1 MAFRAWLVAAVL
13 LINVAQPLDVLRI
26 KVTIVDADGHARP
39 VPRHALLISENPSSA
54 PPRQAVTS
62 LDGTAEVRLR
72 PGNYTVESDEP
83 LIFQGKAYQWR
94 QTLDIPAGRVTS
106 LELTAG
112 NAVIEPAGSGA
123 PSASSAA
130 SGNASALLLDWQ
142 NSVLSIWSPTAHG
155 SGFLIDARGL
165 IATNQRLVGKATM
178 LEVQLSATEKVAARV
193 LSKDPDRNV
202 AILWIDPKA
211 VAPAHPVKLAYA
223 DAGPPPADRDRV
235 FAISTPMHD
244 EKSLSSGTVSRV
256 NTHTILSDIRID
268 EDSLGGPLFNA
279 AGGVIAITSPD
290 DDTSSARSSAFRAVR
305 IDEARSVIADAETK
319 MLKSEAPN
327 GAPLPVEPPRPSDD
341 EALKEAA
348 KRRTGSLAPYTV
360 KAADFDVSLITP
372 VLVYGAR
379 HQVESVSGRERER
392 GGRNAAEMQGGLCP
406 RQSAGAAD
414 SRDAEARRKPL
425 DDDRARR
432 GADAGRV
439 ASAHQ
444 AHQGR
449 LLQDADRLRRCRGD
463 ADPSFQNR
471 TARGRERCRLRRTV
485 CRRSRRDRSPLRHG
499 EADPVL
505 GQESREGGHA
515 RHRPENPSADLAG
528 LRALPGR
535 SEIGAAKCYSPR
547 LHTLGETHGKTA
559 SGEEETIGREASGNT
574 RRFDNGDT
582 RDPDAGRDTDA
593 AGGTGGARDTGDA
606 GGPRRACQSG
616 TSRCAWQAT
625 S

>member
-372 VLVYGAR
+372 VLVYGTR

-392 GGRNAAEMQGGLCP
+392 GGRNAAEMQASLRAVQDFGNWEDYVRDNPPVLLIRATP
-406 RQSAGAAD
+406 KLVESLWTTIARGAAQTQGVSLPPIKRIKAGF
-414 SRDAEARRKPL
+414 SRMQIVCGDAEVTPIHPFKIEQRV
-425 DDDRARR
+425 
-432 GADAGRV
+432 GENDAVYEGLYV
-439 ASAHQ
+439 V
-444 AHQGR
+444 
-449 LLQDADRLRRCRGD
+449 
-463 ADPSFQNR
+463 DP
-471 TARGRERCRLRRTV
+471 AAIGPHCGTV
-485 CRRSRRDRSPLRHG
+485 KLTLFSDKN
-499 EADPVL
+499 
-505 GQESREGGHA
+505 
-515 RHRPENPSADLAG
+515 PE
-528 LRALPGR
+528 
-535 SEIGAAKCYSPR
+535 K
-547 LHTLGETHGKTA
+547 
-559 SGEEETIGREASGNT
+559 
-574 RRFDNGDT
+574 GDT
-582 RDPDAGRDTDA
+582 RVIDPKILQQIWQDFGPYLA
-593 AGGTGGARDTGDA
+593 A
-606 GGPRRACQSG
+606 PK
-616 TSRCAWQAT
+616 
-625 S
+625 